1 MNARARILII
11 QNMIGCMSVLKNLK
25 KACIVYCRVSLA
37 SQKPDL
43 ENQIRAMS
51 DFATARGYVFTVVS
65 EVGGGMNMNRP
76 KFMRLVNGII
86 DGLYA
91 HHLEEEKAALGGN

>member
-43 ENQIRAMS
+43 ENQIRAT
-51 DFATARGYVFTVVS
+51 FGLEGTPVRILARERG
-65 EVGGGMNMNRP
+65 EGKG
-76 KFMRLVNGII
+76 K
-86 DGLYA
+86 
-91 HHLEEEKAALGGN
+91 